1 MKVIEVSARK
11 GGVGTSTVALSLA
24 IALSQAKPK
33 STLLIET
40 TGDASTFAIAGL
52 SRPIGTGNYVLGDHE
67 LSLLSTASDTL
78 NTLQHDDL
86 FSFDF
91 VVIDAGRNPR
101 SDYFGV
107 EPFRISVVTNS
118 YLSLSAQ
125 TFARL
130 DDCDAVVC
138 VHNSDHVLT
147 QSDVKNVL
155 NIRPVYTFAV
165 DNSVARAIDAGL
177 YPIRFTLFEGWTRQ
191 LIKAHSLAE
200 TVTA

>member
-11 GGVGTSTVALSLA
+11 GGVGTSTVAVSLA

-52 SRPIGTGNYVLGDHE
+52 SRPIGTGNTVLGDHE
-67 LSLLSTASDTL
+67 LSFLSTTSDTL

-130 DDCDAVVC
+130 EGFDAVVC

-147 QSDVKNVL
+147 ESDVKNVL

-165 DNSVARAIDAGL
+165 DNSVARAVDAGL
-177 YPIRFTLFEGWTRQ
+177 YPARTNLFEGWTSE
-191 LIKAHSLAE
+191 LIKAHGLAE
-200 TVTA
+200 TVSA